1 MEMSKACSEGNGGSA
16 AFGIEN
22 YGKQL
27 AKLRREGKDKGDDY
41 NAFLERYMSHSCA
54 LMCDK
59 YGNVVTLRYPL
70 VNSGLASVV
79 PLAVPEAG
87 KQRYFYLKNVSVQL
101 TKVEAVKASR
111 GKLHWLFM

>member
-1 MEMSKACSEGNGGSA
+1 MMEMSKARSEGNGGSA

-70 VNSGLASVV
+70 VNSG
-79 PLAVPEAG
+79 
-87 KQRYFYLKNVSVQL
+87 
-101 TKVEAVKASR
+101 
-111 GKLHWLFM
+111 